1 MGLGH
6 HFSRVSYAAGPVVAA
21 RVPFRAP
28 GCACFSSRGSARGGG
43 RLSKWGR
50 FPIARPRAL
59 GDAGSNRKEREMKGS
74 IVCAGKDLRIS
85 RGALD
90 R

>member
-6 HFSRVSYAAGPVVAA
+6 QFSRVSYAAGPVV
-21 RVPFRAP
+21 P
-28 GCACFSSRGSARGGG
+28 ARGPSGRPALPASAGEGRRGG
-43 RLSKWGR
+43 EQPSKWGR
-50 FPIARPRAL
+50 VPMARPRAL

-74 IVCAGKDLRIS
+74 IVCAARVCASAAGP
-85 RGALD
+85 LD